1 MMMMMMMM
9 TMMMMSIN
17 QKYVRLSG
25 QIGQID
31 LLWGRGSTIAV
42 AITIVMMTIIIME
55 WISVGVLQWFRG
67 DMMVNE
73 IYKGDGWY

>member
-1 MMMMMMMM
+1 MM
-9 TMMMMSIN
+9 I
-17 QKYVRLSG
+17 
-25 QIGQID
+25 
-31 LLWGRGSTIAV
+31 TIAV